1 MMVQTHEQRISLC
14 HIIFFLQE
22 LARKLRPSTLRA
34 KFGKTK
40 VQNAVHCTDLPEDG
54 LLEVILSVAMNVR
67 FVVLMAMTVKTIIF
81 WDVMPCTV
89 VDHCLQDGNGMFLR
103 DAGNNPPDNMASHP
117 KRQVSHFLRISVGH
131 FNVNIDG
138 WEEIES

>member
-1 MMVQTHEQRISLC
+1 
-14 HIIFFLQE
+14 LQE

-67 FVVLMAMTVKTIIF
+67 FEVLMAMTVKTIVF
-81 WDVMPCTV
+81 WDVTPCTV
-89 VDHCLQDGNGMFLR
+89 VDRCLQDGDGMFLR
-103 DAGNNPPDNMASHP
+103 DVGNNPPDNMASHP
-117 KRQVSHFLRISVGH
+117 KRQDSHFLRISVVH
-131 FNVNIDG
+131 YNVNIDG
-138 WEEIES
+138 WEEIKS